1 MDSLPTLTSG
11 NDCSFRN
18 PARFL
23 DTRVSDICIA
33 AVFLFFL
40 IEDPLESYFSELQLF
55 DEILTIV
62 LCVAAFI
69 KGGKVETETK
79 GEIIK
84 IIVGFFVI
92 AILGLLGN
100 AFCGYQTV
108 SIAIAKDCFAFLKFP
123 LVVIAS
129 GALLCSCSS
138 KNTIHLCSVI
148 STIFVSICF
157 VFGIINTA
165 SPIADFSHDYRGG
178 IMSFKFIFSHPTFL
192 VLSLVL
198 CFAVL
203 AAENK
208 KLDKWKVM
216 CLLAMLLTMRDKAFG
231 FIALVVAG
239 WLFRIYQKKRVVPY
253 FIAAGVVVLCVA
265 WPKISEYI
273 AYSNSPRETLYRMAI
288 SIANSG
294 FPFGSGFASIAS
306 PLSGEYYSSAYYAF
320 GASAM
325 EGMTPTGY
333 FNLGDAGLAY
343 YLGVFG
349 WLGFL
354 LFIFLVFCIYRLM
367 SKRLVIGSSA
377 RYAVFCLFGYIVIA
391 LTVENVL
398 TNASG
403 VEIAFVLSI
412 ISMSQQDDSRQTL
425 NSINSQLSEAMIEV
439 TDR

>member
-1 MDSLPTLTSG
+1 M
-11 NDCSFRN
+11 
-18 PARFL
+18 
-23 DTRVSDICIA
+23 IA
-33 AVFLFFL
+33 V
-40 IEDPLESYFSELQLF
+40 
-55 DEILTIV
+55 
-62 LCVAAFI
+62 
-69 KGGKVETETK
+69 
-79 GEIIK
+79 
-84 IIVGFFVI
+84 
-92 AILGLLGN
+92 LGLLGN

-123 LVVIAS
+123 LVVIAL
-129 GALLCSCSS
+129 GALLSSCSS
-138 KNTIHLCSVI
+138 KNTIHLCSAI
-148 STIFVSICF
+148 SKIFVLICF

-203 AAENK
+203 ASENK
-208 KLDKWKVM
+208 KLDKWKGM
-216 CLLAMLLTMRDKAFG
+216 CLIAMLLTMRDKAFG

-239 WLFRIYQKKRVVPY
+239 WLFRIYKKKKVAPY

-265 WPKISEYI
+265 WPKIAQYI
-273 AYSNSPRETLYRMAI
+273 AFSNSPRETLYRMAI
-288 SIANSG
+288 SIANSE

-306 PLSGEYYSSAYYAF
+306 SLSGEYYSSVYYAF
-320 GASAM
+320 GVSTM
-325 EGMTPTGY
+325 EGMSPTGY
-333 FNLGDAGLAY
+333 FDLGDAGLAY

-354 LFIFLVFCIYRLM
+354 LFIFLVFCIYRLI
-367 SKRLVIGSSA
+367 SNRLAIGSSA
-377 RYAVFCLFGYIVIA
+377 RYAVFCIFGYIVIA

-412 ISMSQQDDSRQTL
+412 ISISQQGESQQTL
-425 NSINSQLSEAMIEV
+425 NSISRQLSKP
-439 TDR
+439 RLR